1 MKLGRKLTIL
11 SATLFISISFTTLAH
26 VNEAEASTAS
36 ERFAGSDRYETAI
49 TVSRS
54 GWPEGSST
62 VVLTTGQDY
71 PDALSA
77 APLAGKYKAPLL
89 LVSPS
94 GISPETATELK
105 RLNAKKAYIVGGK
118 GVITGNLERQL
129 SLMGISSVRLA
140 GADRY
145 DTALAVAKVIGTS
158 KGIFVTSG
166 VEFADALSIAPIA
179 AAGGMPILLVPE
191 GDLTPNEK
199 AFVSKLKY
207 PQMVIVGSDTQISR
221 TIRDQ
226 FPSAVNIEGG
236 DAYVRNTALL
246 QYFSDMVN
254 RDTIYVATG
263 EDFPDALAASALA
276 QKDKNPLVLVKGNQ
290 IPAAAK
296 SYLSANVISQIKV
309 FGGAGIISRDTEQE
323 LKSLPAQIADVRHL
337 SAQIKEKQKY
347 DLPQAVTIK
356 TNQGNWEEVPVT
368 WNLST
373 VSTMKAGTYYFEG
386 KVSGYSSPVILTLTV
401 EPLPSK
407 VEKLSAEV
415 VLGDAY
421 SLPDTVTVTMS
432 DNTPKEFPV
441 TWTTTIGLLNKVGS
455 YTFQGTVDGT
465 KLKASLA
472 LKVSEDSVVEFNDY
486 SLEWLI
492 REEVGKR
499 NSSYPIYKS
508 DVLKITHL
516 DAEDEGISD
525 LTGMEALTNLKAL
538 NLEDNYLNGEAL
550 TPLSKLTNLQSLNF
564 ENNDLDQ
571 ITALKGLVSLTE
583 LNVSDNYIED
593 FSPLKGLL
601 RLEKLYL
608 SGNNTRDYSP
618 IRVYYQQLTD
628 TDFNL

>member
-1 MKLGRKLTIL
+1 MLRRKLTIL
-11 SATLFISISFTTLAH
+11 FASLFLSISFMTLTH
-26 VNEAEASTAS
+26 VYKVEAATMS
-36 ERFAGSDRYETAI
+36 ERFAGSDRYLTAI
-49 TVSRS
+49 AVSQS
-54 GWPEGSST
+54 GWTEGAST
-62 VVLTTGQDY
+62 VVLTTGEDY

-140 GADRY
+140 GVDRY

-166 VEFADALSIAPIA
+166 VEFADALSVAPIA
-179 AAGGMPILLVPE
+179 AASGMPILLVPE
-191 GDLTPNEK
+191 DDLTPKEK
-199 AFVSKLKY
+199 AFVSKLKS
-207 PQMVIVGSDTQISR
+207 PQMVIVGSATQIPQ

-246 QYFSDMVN
+246 QYFGDTVN

-309 FGGAGIISRDTEQE
+309 FGGSGVISRDTEQE
-323 LKSLPAQIADVRHL
+323 LKTLPAQIAEVRHL

-347 DLPQAVTIK
+347 DLPQAVTIR
-356 TNQGNWEEVPVT
+356 TDQGNWEEVPVT
-368 WNLST
+368 WSLST
-373 VSTMKAGTYYFEG
+373 VSTLKAGTYYFEG
-386 KVSGYSSPVILTLTV
+386 KVNGYSSPVILTLTV
-401 EPLPSK
+401 EPLPNK
-407 VEKLSAEV
+407 VDKLTAEV

-432 DNTPKEFPV
+432 DNTSEEFPV
-441 TWTTTIGLLNKVGS
+441 TWTTTIGLLNKVGT

-465 KLKASLA
+465 QLKASLA
-472 LKVSEDSVVEFNDY
+472 LMVSEDSVVEFNEY
-486 SLEWLI
+486 SLERLI

-508 DVLKITHL
+508 DVLKISHL

-525 LTGMEALTNLKAL
+525 LTGMEALTNLKTL

-550 TPLSKLTNLQSLNF
+550 TPLQKLTNLQSLDLE
-564 ENNDLDQ
+564 ENYLEQ
-571 ITALKGLVSLTE
+571 ITALKGLTTLTE
-583 LNVSDNYIED
+583 LNISDNAIED

-601 RLEKLYL
+601 RLETLYL
-608 SGNNTRDYSP
+608 SGNATHDYSP
-618 IRVYYQQLTD
+618 IRVFYNQLTD
-628 TDFNL
+628 SDFTL

>member
-1 MKLGRKLTIL
+1 MLRRKLTIL
-11 SATLFISISFTTLAH
+11 FASLFLSISFMTLTH
-26 VNEAEASTAS
+26 VYRVEAATMS
-36 ERFAGSDRYETAI
+36 ERFAGSDRYLTAI
-49 TVSRS
+49 AVSQS
-54 GWPEGSST
+54 GWTEGAST
-62 VVLTTGQDY
+62 VVLTTGEDY

-140 GADRY
+140 GVDRY

-166 VEFADALSIAPIA
+166 VEFADALSVAPIA
-179 AAGGMPILLVPE
+179 AASGMPILLVPE
-191 GDLTPNEK
+191 DDLTPKEK
-199 AFVSKLKY
+199 AFVSKLKS
-207 PQMVIVGSDTQISR
+207 PQMVIVGSATQIPQ

-246 QYFSDMVN
+246 QYFGDTVN

-263 EDFPDALAASALA
+263 EDFPDALAASAFA

-309 FGGAGIISRDTEQE
+309 FGGSGVISRDTEQE
-323 LKSLPAQIADVRHL
+323 LKTLPAQIAEVRHL

-347 DLPQAVTIK
+347 DLPQAVTIR
-356 TNQGNWEEVPVT
+356 TDQGNWEEVPVT
-368 WNLST
+368 WSLST
-373 VSTMKAGTYYFEG
+373 VSTLKAGTYYFEG
-386 KVSGYSSPVILTLTV
+386 KVNGYSSPVILTLTV
-401 EPLPSK
+401 DPLPSK
-407 VEKLSAEV
+407 VDKLTAEV

-432 DNTPKEFPV
+432 DNTSEEFPV
-441 TWTTTIGLLNKVGS
+441 TWTTTIGLLNKVGT

-465 KLKASLA
+465 QLKASLA
-472 LKVSEDSVVEFNDY
+472 LMVSEDSVVKFNEY
-486 SLEWLI
+486 SLERLI

-499 NSSYPIYKS
+499 NYAYPIYKS
-508 DVLKITHL
+508 DVLKIRHL

-525 LTGMEALTNLKAL
+525 LTGMEALTNLKTL

-550 TPLSKLTNLQSLNF
+550 TPLQKLTNLQSL
-564 ENNDLDQ
+564 DLEGNYLEQ
-571 ITALKGLVSLTE
+571 ITALKGLTTLTE
-583 LNVSDNYIED
+583 LNISDNAIED

-601 RLEKLYL
+601 RLETLYL
-608 SGNNTRDYSP
+608 SGNATNDYSP
-618 IRVYYQQLTD
+618 IRVFYNQLTD
-628 TDFNL
+628 SDFTL